1 MLMMKMLTM
10 VLMMMMMSHDVD
22 DEGVVNGV
30 DDVDDDGAGEGPP
43 NGGVHRVR
51 GGGQRRGSGSPVHLL
66 QRHYT
71 AP

>member
-1 MLMMKMLTM
+1 MML
-10 VLMMMMMSHDVD
+10 MSHDVD
-22 DEGVVNGV
+22 GEDVVNG
-30 DDVDDDGAGEGPP
+30 VDDDGAGEGSP

-71 AP
+71 TP